1 MNMKTLWC
9 KQKNVLDDINDM
21 KGFKKMLRTKNNVL
35 TLFVSGIKECH
46 STIKI
51 FKDAAE
57 ETKGLLNCTFS

>member
-1 MNMKTLWC
+1 MKTLWC
-9 KQKNVLDDINDM
+9 KQKNVLDDINDL

-35 TLFVSGIKECH
+35 TLFVSGVKECQ

-57 ETKGLLNCTFS
+57 QTKG